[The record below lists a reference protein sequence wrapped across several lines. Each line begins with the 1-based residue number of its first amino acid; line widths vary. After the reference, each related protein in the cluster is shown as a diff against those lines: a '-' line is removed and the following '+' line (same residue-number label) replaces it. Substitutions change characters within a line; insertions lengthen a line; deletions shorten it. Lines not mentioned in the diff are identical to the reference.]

1 MDATMPNDSLTW
13 QLQDAKNR
21 LSALI
26 DAVEDGHEQI
36 ITRHGVPVGVVVPYA
51 IWQRWQAMRL
61 GEAPSMYEA
70 LRVAAPLGGV
80 PDLPPRSAVDTAR
93 IPDFG

>member
-1 MDATMPNDSLTW
+1 
-13 QLQDAKNR
+13 
-21 LSALI
+21 
-26 DAVEDGHEQI
+26 
-36 ITRHGVPVGVVVPYA
+36 
-51 IWQRWQAMRL
+51 
-61 GEAPSMYEA
+61 MYEA